1 MGDLSKQTDTFWQ
14 LLHAAP
20 GSSRWSLVTPPGVAD
35 NGGLVAGAS
44 AGSIVV
50 AVLPSRLLRFSPL
63 AQSNDGGRSWNP
75 VFLPGV
81 VAARPDALA
90 VPLTPAGGA
99 TAVVTGGGA
108 LVASKSLSSWSPLV
122 MATGLARVSPG
133 CGVTALDAVAIV
145 PGGDPAVATGCR
157 RGGEVGV
164 FTRTGGEWQSDG
176 ITLDGSL
183 RGSSTEVL
191 RLQVTGSTT
200 TALVSA
206 RRAGRTALV
215 ALWRTGAAP
224 WTASSP
230 LPLGATSGV
239 LSTSVGTDGAL
250 AVLLGARGRRPVAY
264 HAVAGGAWL
273 PLPLPPPST
282 TALSFTPG
290 TGDLGAS
297 GVAAFTVHGE
307 SLGVFALTP
316 AGSRWV
322 RVQSSRIPLA
332 YGSSG

>member
-1 MGDLSKQTDTFWQ
+1 MGELATQTNTFWQ

-20 GSSRWSLVTPPGVAD
+20 GSSRWSLATPPGVAD

-63 AQSNDGGRSWNP
+63 ARSSDGGRSWNP
-75 VFLPGV
+75 VYLPGA

-90 VPLTPAGGA
+90 APVTPAGGA
-99 TAVVTGGGA
+99 AAVITGGRA
-108 LVASKSLSSWSPLV
+108 LAASKSLSSWSPLV
-122 MATGLARVSPG
+122 SATSLARVSPG
-133 CGVTALDAVAIV
+133 CGVTALDAVAIL
-145 PGGDPAVATGCR
+145 PGGDPVVATGCR
-157 RGGEVGV
+157 HSGRVGV
-164 FTRTGGEWQSDG
+164 FTRTGGQWRPDG

-191 RLQVTGSTT
+191 RLEVTGSTT

-215 ALWRTGAAP
+215 ALWRTGGAP

-230 LPLGATSGV
+230 LARATTSGV
-239 LSTSVGTDGAL
+239 LSTSVGTGGGL
-250 AVLLGARGRRPVAY
+250 AVLVGGRGGRPMAY
-264 HAVAGGAWL
+264 DIAAGGSWA
-273 PLPLPPPST
+273 PLPLLPPTT
-282 TALSFTPG
+282 TALSFTVG
-290 TGDLGAS
+290 TGPLGGS

-316 AGSRWV
+316 AGSKWV

>member
-1 MGDLSKQTDTFWQ
+1 MGDLSNQTDTFWQ
-14 LLHAAP
+14 LLHAVP
-20 GSSRWSLVTPPGVAD
+20 GSSHWSLVTPPGVAD

-63 AQSNDGGRSWNP
+63 AQSSDGGRSWNP
-75 VFLPGV
+75 VFLPGA

-90 VPLTPAGGA
+90 AQATAPGGAAAVIAGGR
-99 TAVVTGGGA
+99 A
-108 LVASKSLSSWSPLV
+108 LAASKSLSSWSPLV
-122 MATGLARVSPG
+122 SATGLARVSPG

-145 PGGDPAVATGCR
+145 SGGDPVVATGCR
-157 RGGEVGV
+157 RGGQVGV
-164 FTRTGGEWQSDG
+164 FTRTGGEWQPDG
-176 ITLDGSL
+176 MTLGGSL

-191 RLQVTGSTT
+191 RLEVTGSTT

-206 RRAGRTALV
+206 RRSGRTALV
-215 ALWRTGAAP
+215 ALWRTGGAP

-230 LPLGATSGV
+230 LPLGTTSAV
-239 LSTSVGTDGAL
+239 LSTSVGTGGGL
-250 AVLLGARGRRPVAY
+250 AVLLGARGGHPMASDI
-264 HAVAGGAWL
+264 APGGAWA
-273 PLPLPPPST
+273 PLPLLPSNT
-282 TALSFTPG
+282 TALSFTVG
-290 TGDLGAS
+290 TGSLGSS

-316 AGSRWV
+316 AGSKWV
-322 RVQSSRIPLA
+322 SVQSSQVPLA